1 MKSSRVRLIATG
13 ALLVALAL
21 LAGCAKK
28 KGPEPAPP
36 PPAPTTPVPAPTPTP
51 APTPPP
57 APVPAATAVAE
68 GDFQPAFFDFDQAT
82 LTDQARA
89 ALDADAKLL
98 RQNASLKLTVEG
110 HCDERGTVE
119 YNQALG
125 QKRAEA
131 ARDYL
136 VAQGI
141 AGDRLQVIS
150 YGKERPFADG
160 HDEASWQQNR
170 RAHFRIRS

>member
-1 MKSSRVRLIATG
+1 MRTTVKRLVPILVVLAIAVLG
-13 ALLVALAL
+13 
-21 LAGCAKK
+21 GCAKK
-28 KGPEPAPP
+28 KPPVTSTP
-36 PPAPTTPVPAPTPTP
+36 PPAPTTTTP

-57 APVPAATAVAE
+57 PAPTPVETPAPTMVKE
-68 GDFQPAFFDFDQAT
+68 GDLQPAFFDLDAST
-82 LTDQARA
+82 LRSDARA

-98 RQNASLKLTVEG
+98 RGDPGAKVVIEG

-125 QKRAEA
+125 EQRANA
-131 ARDYL
+131 AKDYL

-141 AGDRLQVIS
+141 DAGRMQIIS

-160 HDEASWQQNR
+160 HDETAWQQNR
-170 RAHFRIRS
+170 RAHFRLAK